1 MFLYRPLRELEQY
14 AKAASDKL
22 NFNTEEEA
30 EAVEEIFASAIQCLS
45 EEDRALQPVGYF
57 LPMLKKGIA
66 VHHSGLL
73 PILKE
78 VVEILFQEGMIK
90 VGTCRKS
97 AEPFDPLHCAPNNLC
112 YLGVQP
118 FK

>member
-1 MFLYRPLRELEQY
+1 MEQY

-30 EAVEEIFASAIQCLS
+30 EAVEEIFTSAIQCLS

-90 VGTCRKS
+90 VRSLSSMPWT
-97 AEPFDPLHCAPNNLC
+97 
-112 YLGVQP
+112 
-118 FK
+118 

>member
-1 MFLYRPLRELEQY
+1 M
-14 AKAASDKL
+14 KL
-22 NFNTEEEA
+22 NFNTEDEA
-30 EAVEEIFASAIQCLS
+30 EAVEEIFNSAIQCLS
-45 EEDRALQPVGYF
+45 EEDRALSPVGYF

-90 VGTCRKS
+90 ARGALKPEPCNCVAVSCMCRYYCTHTTATCS
-97 AEPFDPLHCAPNNLC
+97 AVNLC
-112 YLGVQP
+112 N
-118 FK
+118 F